1 MCLTSSRHL
10 DSWGNEIIEM
20 LKRTQ
25 KKNYFRHKI
34 LNINFLPLNLM
45 IISFLSFE

>member
-1 MCLTSSRHL
+1 MCPTSSRHL

-25 KKNYFRHKI
+25 KQNYFRHKI
-34 LNINFLPLNLM
+34 LNTFLPLNLM
-45 IISFLSFE
+45 IISFLRFE